1 MVLRSINADDDLS
14 PLSVDEGQALA
25 EQRDSAGFVDLED
38 FLASPVFAGKAEQMN
53 GVKTLL
59 GQSSTYFLLDAE
71 VEVADRNMHLYSVLE
86 RSGRRVSAVARAS
99 GSL

>member
-14 PLSVDEGQALA
+14 PLSADEGQALV
-25 EQRDSAGFVDLED
+25 ELRETTGFADLED
-38 FLASPVFAGKAEQMN
+38 FLNSPVFTGKQEQMS

-59 GQSSTYFLLDAE
+59 GQASSYFLLDAE
-71 VEVADRNMHLYSVLE
+71 VEVAGRNMHLYSVLE
-86 RSGRRVSAVARAS
+86 RSGRSVSALARAS